1 MFTATIN
8 VNVSGQIGG
17 AYSSQSS
24 ISAGLRK
31 SIFEA
36 IPAGTTELV
45 FDLDVSEVKMLALRS
60 DVAVTVKTN
69 SASSPANTFS
79 LGANESFLWPMG
91 DGAFKDSL
99 GAVVSTDIAKLYVV
113 NSGSVEGTLRLDAFV
128 DPTPAIVAPAQP
140 VIASALTVSGAVGS
154 AFSYQIAASNSP
166 VSFNAT
172 NLPAGLS
179 VNTSTG
185 LISGTP
191 TVDGDTTVTISATN
205 AGGTDSESLVI
216 SVVL

>member
-17 AYSSQSS
+17 SYSSQSS

-79 LGANESFLWPMG
+79 LAANESFLWPMG
-91 DGAFKDSL
+91 DGVFKDSL
-99 GAVVSTDIAKLYVV
+99 GASVSTDIAKLYVV
-113 NSGSVEGTLRLDAFV
+113 NSGPAGTLRLDAFV
-128 DPTPAIVAPAQP
+128 DPTPAIVAPAAP
-140 VIASALTVSGAVGS
+140 VISSALTASGAVGS
-154 AFSYQIAASNSP
+154 AFSYQIAASNTPSG
-166 VSFNAT
+166 FNAAG
-172 NLPAGLS
+172 LPAGLS

-191 TVDGDTTVTISATN
+191 SVDGDTTVTISATN
-205 AGGTDSESLVI
+205 AGGTGSASLVI
-216 SVVL
+216 SVAL